1 MLIVIFVILICIALL
16 PVRVYVRYNGKLSFS
31 VSVFGIK
38 LGSFGKKK
46 KTAKKTSEKKES
58 APEKGKRFTE
68 EAASLSERITKFIT
82 KFTDKFSAAARL
94 TKKYLKVDKFT
105 VQITVGTGSAPST
118 AVSVGALWA
127 AVYNII
133 GLLSA
138 ALYVGEPKIE
148 IMPDYN
154 NAVFKP
160 YAKCIISTRIV
171 YIILIGIVILTRKG
185 KEE

>member
-1 MLIVIFVILICIALL
+1 MIKLVLIVIFIILICIALL
-16 PVRVYVRYNGKLSFS
+16 PVRIYVRYNGRLSFS
-31 VSVFGIK
+31 VSVCGIK
-38 LGSFGKKK
+38 LGSFGRKK
-46 KTAKKTSEKKES
+46 KTAKKDSENKES
-58 APEKGKRFTE
+58 APEKEKRFTE
-68 EAASLSERITKFIT
+68 ETASLSERITRFS
-82 KFTDKFSAAARL
+82 DKFSAAAQL
-94 TKKYLKVDKFT
+94 AKKYLKVDKFT
-105 VQITVGTGSAPST
+105 VQITVGTGGAPST

-133 GLLSA
+133 GLLGA

-148 IMPDYN
+148 ITPDYN

-171 YIILIGIVILTRKG
+171 YIILIGIAILTRKG

>member
-1 MLIVIFVILICIALL
+1 MLKLALIVIFIILICIALL

-46 KTAKKTSEKKES
+46 KSVKKTSEKKDS
-58 APEKGKRFTE
+58 APEKEKHFTE
-68 EAASLSERITKFIT
+68 EAASLSERIR

-148 IMPDYN
+148 ITPDYN